1 MVEARGAS
9 DRPFNRPL
17 VQQNIYRRILPG
29 IPLSSEIW
37 ICRKMKFERKN
48 ELGEGISRMEV
59 DETQEEGEDRFCSEF
74 SEHFYEMSF
83 CKKKKKVLNRLV
95 KIE

>member
-74 SEHFYEMSF
+74 SEDGAFLRDEF
-83 CKKKKKVLNRLV
+83 LQEEEEGIKQAR
-95 KIE
+95 